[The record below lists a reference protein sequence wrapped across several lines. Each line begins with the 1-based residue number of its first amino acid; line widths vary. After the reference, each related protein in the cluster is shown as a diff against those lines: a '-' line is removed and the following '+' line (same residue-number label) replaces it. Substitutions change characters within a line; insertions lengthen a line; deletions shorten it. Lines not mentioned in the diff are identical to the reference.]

1 MKAMDPKGL
10 NLKRLNLK
18 NLKRFSLLALC
29 VAVPTGAVSS
39 GTLALPALAS
49 PAPNHLNMGVSYYK
63 AGDYNKA
70 LAYLQSAVSKQP
82 KVWQG
87 HYYLGNTYLTLGRRN
102 EAYDQYVLCQNCKPT
117 PQIAAACSEVIGRI
131 ASRSQIEAQNE
142 VSRKGQD
149 SKAHEQYL
157 IMQKRAILHEA
168 ELRGQTNSDHT
179 MDQITNSINSN
190 GTMSLQDSEMATLA
204 DKQRASRMQIETN
217 RKNAEIYENARRRA
231 QEIR

>member
-1 MKAMDPKGL
+1 MKSLKE
-10 NLKRLNLK
+10 LKRL
-18 NLKRFSLLALC
+18 SLLAFC
-29 VAVPTGAVSS
+29 MAAAIGALSIGPQSIPV
-39 GTLALPALAS
+39 LAS

-87 HYYLGNTYLTLGRRN
+87 HYYLGNTYLTLGRRS

-149 SKAHEQYL
+149 SIAHQQYL

-179 MDQITNSINSN
+179 MDQITNTINSN
-190 GTMSLQDSEMATLA
+190 GTLSLQDTQMATLA
-204 DKQRASRMQIETN
+204 DKQRASQMQIETN